1 MPSSAAILDLPVE
14 GMTCASCVRHVEQAL
29 TSVDGVEQA
38 EVNLVTGRAR
48 VTFDPNLATREAM
61 AAAVA
66 DAGYEVPA
74 LVASPVAP
82 GTQASASAEHPAAH
96 EHGDVDPS
104 EQTRL
109 RRDLIVTAAL
119 GVPLLVLAMSHGAI
133 PGSDG
138 LVGRWLQFL
147 LATPVLLGPGRRFF
161 GRALKAL
168 RHRTADM
175 NTLVSLGVGAAW
187 LYSTTALVAPGL
199 FAHAEHDMRPHLY
212 FEASVAIVGFV
223 LLGKVLEARARRQL
237 SDAVRGLVAL
247 QPAVA
252 HRMEGGRERD
262 VLVGEVQ
269 VGDRLIVRPGERV
282 PLDGEVIEGSSSL
295 DESMLTGESL
305 PVERTVGGSVTGGT
319 LNQTGALV
327 VRITAVGPETAL
339 ARIVEAV
346 EQAQGSKAP
355 MARLADRVS
364 AVFVPIVLALASIA
378 FVTWLVLDPTSQGV
392 ATALE
397 RFVAVLVIACPC
409 ALGLATPAAVAVGT
423 GRGAELG
430 VLFKGGAALELTS
443 RIDAVLL
450 DKTGTLTT
458 GQPVLTIVHPLAGI
472 EEGALLSW
480 VAAAELRSEHP
491 VGRALVKGA
500 QDKGIEAATVQSF
513 QSATGA
519 GVEAQIEGARVQVG
533 TVRWLHESGVDVT
546 ALEAKASELASQ
558 GHTPVMVARQGQLV
572 GLVAV
577 ADRPAEGAR
586 EAVARL
592 RSMGLEVTMV
602 SGDREGTAR
611 AIANELGI
619 TQVIA
624 EVRPEQKA
632 EVVRAEQARGRRVA
646 MVGDGVN
653 DAPALAVA
661 DVGVAMGS
669 GSDIAAA
676 SADIALLRGSIGALP
691 IALSLGRRT
700 LQVIRQNLFWA
711 FIYNVIGIPLAAGV
725 LYPWTG
731 LQLSPVVASAAM
743 SLSSVSVLLNSLRLR
758 RFERVARSSAPR
770 HGAQR
775 FFPAGSSPDPGA

>member
-1 MPSSAAILDLPVE
+1 MSLDLPVE

-29 TSVDGVEQA
+29 TGVDGVFNA
-38 EVNLVTGRAR
+38 EVNLITGQAR
-48 VTFDPNLATREAM
+48 VLFDPMRATREAM

-74 LVASPVAP
+74 PREAAALAEVPTQAGP
-82 GTQASASAEHPAAH
+82 GTTPREESEDAE
-96 EHGDVDPS
+96 GR
-104 EQTRL
+104 TL
-109 RRDLIVTAAL
+109 RRDLLVSAAL

-138 LVGRWLQFL
+138 LLGRWLQFA
-147 LATPVLLGPGRRFF
+147 LATPVVFGPGRAFF

-168 RHRTADM
+168 RHHTADM

-187 LYSTTALVAPGL
+187 LYSTVALVAPWL
-199 FAHAEHDMRPHLY
+199 FAHAQHGAQPHLY

-223 LLGKVLEARARRQL
+223 LLGKVLEARARHRL

-247 QPAVA
+247 QPAVG
-252 HRMEGGRERD
+252 HRLDAESGHERD
-262 VLVGEVQ
+262 VPIADLR

-282 PLDGEVIEGSSSL
+282 PTDGEILEGTSAL

-305 PVERTVGGSVTGGT
+305 PVDRAPGAQVSGGT

-327 VRITAVGPETAL
+327 VRVGAIGRDTAL
-339 ARIVEAV
+339 ARIIEAV

-355 MARLADRVS
+355 VARLADRVS
-364 AVFVPIVLALASIA
+364 AVFVPVVLLLALLA
-378 FVTWLVLDPTSQGV
+378 FLAWFALDPTSAGL
-392 ATALE
+392 AAALE

-430 VLFKGGAALELTS
+430 VLFKGGTALEAASQVDT
-443 RIDAVLL
+443 VLV

-458 GQPVLTIVHPLAGI
+458 GHPALTVVSPVDGVD
-472 EEGALLSW
+472 EGTLLGW
-480 VAAAELRSEHP
+480 VAAAEQRSEHP
-491 VGRALVKGA
+491 VGRALVEGA
-500 QDKGIEAATVQSF
+500 RARGIAPGAPGAF
-513 QSATGA
+513 LSATGA
-519 GVEAQIEGARVQVG
+519 GVEAQIDGARVQVG
-533 TVRWLHESGVDVT
+533 TARWLSESGVDVT
-546 ALEAKASELASQ
+546 TLEDEASALAGQ
-558 GHTPVMVARQGQLV
+558 GQTPVMVARQGRLV

-577 ADRPAEGAR
+577 ADRPAPGAR

-592 RSMGLEVTMV
+592 RAAGLEVAMV

-611 AIANELGI
+611 AIAAELGI
-619 TQVIA
+619 PRVIA

-653 DAPALAVA
+653 DAPALVAA
-661 DVGVAMGS
+661 DVGVAMGT

-676 SADIALLRGSIGALP
+676 SADITLLRGGVGSLPTALG
-691 IALSLGRRT
+691 LGRRT
-700 LQVIRQNLFWA
+700 LRVIRQNLFWA
-711 FIYNVIGIPLAAGV
+711 FVYNVVGIPVAAGL
-725 LYPWTG
+725 LYPWLG
-731 LQLSPVVASAAM
+731 LQLSPVLASAAM

-758 RFERVARSSAPR
+758 RWQ
-770 HGAQR
+770 G
-775 FFPAGSSPDPGA
+775 

>member
-1 MPSSAAILDLPVE
+1 MPPAEISLDLPVD

-29 TSVDGVEQA
+29 VGVDGVLGA
-38 EVNLVTGRAR
+38 DVNLITRQAR
-48 VTFDPNLATREAM
+48 VTFDPTRTTREAM
-61 AAAVA
+61 AAAVVG
-66 DAGYEVPA
+66 AGYEVPA
-74 LVASPVAP
+74 PRASTAAST
-82 GTQASASAEHPAAH
+82 GATTQANLAAPSREESEEAE
-96 EHGDVDPS
+96 
-104 EQTRL
+104 QRRL
-109 RRDLIVTAAL
+109 RRDLLVAAVL

-138 LVGRWLQFL
+138 PLGRWLQFA
-147 LATPVLLGPGRRFF
+147 LATPVVLGPGRVFF
-161 GRALKAL
+161 GRALGAL

-187 LYSTTALVAPGL
+187 LYSTVALVAPGL
-199 FAHAEHDMRPHLY
+199 FPHAQHGALPHLY
-212 FEASVAIVGFV
+212 FEASVAILGFV

-252 HRMEGGRERD
+252 HRLDGEGESD
-262 VLVGEVQ
+262 VPIAELR
-269 VGDRLIVRPGERV
+269 VGDRLLVRPGERV
-282 PLDGEVIEGSSSL
+282 PTDGEVSEGVSSI

-305 PVERTVGGSVTGGT
+305 PVDRAPGDQVSGGT

-327 VRITAVGPETAL
+327 VRVRAIGRDTAL

-355 MARLADRVS
+355 VARLADRVS
-364 AVFVPIVLALASIA
+364 AVFVPAVLLVASLALVA
-378 FVTWLVLDPTSQGV
+378 WLAVNPTSDGL
-392 ATALE
+392 AAALE

-430 VLFKGGAALELTS
+430 VLFKGGAALEATS
-443 RIDAVLL
+443 QIDTVLV

-458 GQPVLTIVHPLAGI
+458 GHPALTTVSTLDGI
-472 EEGALLSW
+472 EENTLLGW

-491 VGRALVKGA
+491 VGRALVEGA
-500 QDKGIEAATVQSF
+500 RARGIALGAPQAF
-513 QSATGA
+513 LSATGA
-519 GVEAQIEGARVQVG
+519 GVEAQIDGVRVQVG
-533 TVRWLHESGVDVT
+533 TARWLGESGIDVA
-546 ALEAKASELASQ
+546 ALEGEASALAARGQ
-558 GHTPVMVARQGQLV
+558 TPVLVARQGRLV

-577 ADRPAEGAR
+577 ADRPAPGAR

-592 RSMGLEVTMV
+592 QAMGLEVTMV

-611 AIANELGI
+611 AIAAELGI
-619 TQVIA
+619 SRVIA

-632 EVVRAEQARGRRVA
+632 EAVRAEQARGRRVA

-653 DAPALAVA
+653 DAPALVAA
-661 DVGVAMGS
+661 DVGVAMGT

-676 SADIALLRGSIGALP
+676 SADITLLRGSIGALP
-691 IALSLGRRT
+691 AALGLGRRT
-700 LQVIRQNLFWA
+700 LRVIRQNLFWA
-711 FIYNVIGIPLAAGV
+711 FVYNVVGIPVAAGL
-725 LYPWTG
+725 LYPWLG
-731 LQLSPVVASAAM
+731 LQLSPVLASAAM

-758 RFERVARSSAPR
+758 RFR
-770 HGAQR
+770 G
-775 FFPAGSSPDPGA
+775 